1 MSVANPANFVCQET
15 FHADNTT
22 SCLRY
27 PKLKRCEKEGKKNNL
42 TFLCVGANTIA
53 IGASNP
59 KPLPDKIAMS
69 VYQCTMESCP
79 TEAPAKEKKGGG
91 DTTGA
96 SPSTTEGSNTAAA
109 SMTNRNLSY
118 SALFVLGLIASQ
130 LLVL

>member
-15 FHADNTT
+15 FHSDNTT

-27 PKLKRCEKEGKKNNL
+27 PKLKQCEKEGKNNNL

-59 KPLPDKIAMS
+59 KPLPDNIAMS

-79 TEAPAKEKKGGG
+79 TEAPTKEKKGG
-91 DTTGA
+91 DTKGA
-96 SPSTTEGSNTAAA
+96 SPSTSDGSNKAATL
-109 SMTNRNLSY
+109 TNKNLSY

-130 LLVL
+130 LLLI

>member
-15 FHADNTT
+15 FHSDNTT
-22 SCLRY
+22 SCLRF

-69 VYQCTMESCP
+69 VFQCTMESCP
-79 TEAPAKEKKGGG
+79 NEAPAKEKKGDGKK
-91 DTTGA
+91 GA
-96 SPSTTEGSNTAAA
+96 SSNSNSGAGVAATL
-109 SMTNRNLSY
+109 TNKNLSY
-118 SALFVLGLIASQ
+118 SVLFVLGLIASQ